1 MYLLSVNIGRPRQ
14 LQTSKKM
21 DVTGIFKEA
30 VAGSVAVALLGLAND
45 AVVDQKHHG
54 GPDQAVYLYGQG
66 DYNWWSV
73 ELGHELAPGT
83 FGENFTV
90 AGLECSD
97 LRIGDRLRVGAV
109 TVELTAPRIP
119 CGTFAARMGDP
130 GFVKRFRHAERPGVY
145 CRVITPG
152 AVQAGDLVMLEPYPG
167 ETLTVRAMYQQYYRN
182 DLTEAE
188 VRRQLAAPIANRARQ
203 ELEEK
208 LALL

>member
-1 MYLLSVNIGRPRQ
+1 MYLLSINIGHPRH
-14 LQTSKKM
+14 LQMPKKV

-30 VAGSVAVALLGLAND
+30 VAGSITVGLLGLADD
-45 AVVDQKHHG
+45 AVVDKKHHG

-66 DYNWWSV
+66 DYNWWSA
-73 ELGHELAPGT
+73 ELGVELAPGT
-83 FGENFTV
+83 FGENLTV

-97 LRIGDRLRVGAV
+97 LHIGDRLRIGAV

-130 GFVKRFRHAERPGVY
+130 GFVKRFRQAERPGVY
-145 CRVITPG
+145 CRVIIPG
-152 AVQAGDLVMLEPYPG
+152 AVQAGDPVTLVPYSG

-182 DLTEAE
+182 DLTAAE
-188 VRRQLAAPIANRARQ
+188 IRRQLAAPIAIRARQ

>member
-1 MYLLSVNIGRPRQ
+1 MYLLSVNIGNSRQ
-14 LQTSKKM
+14 LQMPKKV

-30 VAGSVAVALLGLAND
+30 VAGSVTVGLLGLADD
-45 AVVDQKHHG
+45 AVMDKKHHG
-54 GPDQAVYLYGQG
+54 GPDQAVYLYGQE
-66 DYNWWSV
+66 DYSWWSA
-73 ELGHELAPGT
+73 ELGVELAPGT
-83 FGENFTV
+83 FGENLTV

-97 LRIGDRLRVGAV
+97 LHIGDRLRIGAV

-119 CGTFAARMGDP
+119 CGTLAARMGDP

-152 AVQAGDLVMLEPYPG
+152 AVQAGDPVTLEPYTG
-167 ETLTVRAMYQQYYRN
+167 ETLTVRTMYQQYYRN

-188 VRRQLAAPIANRARQ
+188 VRRQLAAPIAIRARQ